1 MSMQPRQLRV
11 ALLSILIVLPLRL
24 VAASAENEALVF
36 DWNQPITKPGR
47 FIEGKTQWKPD
58 NPDVRVNTDW
68 TKPPFYANGTYQ
80 VRVIVRQMK
89 KHDDFKLLFNHW
101 QTFDGKHAETTMVSP
116 ELAFQ
121 YRGTP
126 ITRTFEFP
134 VKNLKSAHTSV
145 STFSPFDWSKPRE
158 LVGFFP
164 PAFPN
169 TPDSGK
175 LDPEALPVDI
185 RFTVVVVAP
194 GAKFSGW
201 KNY

>member
-1 MSMQPRQLRV
+1 MSASSWKSALAALFLGGTMPV
-11 ALLSILIVLPLRL
+11 AIT
-24 VAASAENEALVF
+24 AAETEVLVF
-36 DWNQPITKPGR
+36 DWNEVITKPGR
-47 FIEGKTQWKPD
+47 FIEGKTQWRPK
-58 NPDVRVNTDW
+58 NPDVRANTDW
-68 TKPPFYANGTYQ
+68 TKPPHYANGTYHI
-80 VRVIVRQMK
+80 RVLLRSMK
-89 KHDDFKLLFNHW
+89 KHEDFKLLFNHW
-101 QTFDGKHAETTMVSP
+101 QVVDGKHAETTLKSP

-126 ITRTFEFP
+126 ITRTFSVP
-134 VKNLKSAHTSV
+134 VKDLISAHTV
-145 STFSPFDWSKPRE
+145 VPAFVPFDWSKPRE

-175 LDPEALPVDI
+175 LDPEALPMDI

-194 GAKFSGW
+194 GAMFSGW